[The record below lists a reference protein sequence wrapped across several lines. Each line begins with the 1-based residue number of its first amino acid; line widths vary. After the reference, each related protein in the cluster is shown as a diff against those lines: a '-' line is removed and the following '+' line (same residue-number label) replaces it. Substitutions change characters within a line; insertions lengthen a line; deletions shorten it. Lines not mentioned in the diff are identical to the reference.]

1 MKVANAEQMRRLD
14 REAIHGYKIP
24 GIVLMENASL
34 GVVRSM
40 EMKYG
45 PMQGRAVLIFCGKGN
60 NGGDG
65 MAAARHLAN
74 RGADVQVFLLGGGKS
89 LQGDAAANY
98 AICKRMKIMIRPVR
112 SSKDLTAVSREIR
125 KADLILDAIL
135 GTGIVPPVRGLVE
148 QVVRRIN
155 RSGKPVISVDLPTG
169 LSADSS
175 EVIGEVIRADLTV
188 TFGLPKI
195 SLVQYPSLSNAG
207 EVCVA
212 DISLPAELVDKA
224 DIPVE
229 LLDEEVLQA
238 LPPRRPDLHK
248 GGAGR
253 ALVVAGSGE
262 MPGAAVM
269 TCLSCLRVGA
279 GLVYAAVPGRVLG
292 FFHKRMVEGIS
303 IPLPETDQNHL
314 GLSALPGILGAAR
327 GKNVAA
333 VGPGIGLD
341 PETGDMVRSLIQKIR
356 IPVVL
361 DADGISHLAG
371 NPGILRKSKA
381 PVILTPHPGEMAR
394 LTRVPEQVLKTRR
407 VDVAREFARKF
418 GVILVLKGA
427 RTVVADPRGRAWI
440 NPTGNPGMATA
451 GTGDVL
457 TGMIAGLVAQ
467 GMAPLQAA
475 MAGVFMHGLCGDR
488 AAQRR
493 GERGLLSRDL
503 IREIP
508 HVLRSLDEKKG
519 TR

>member
-1 MKVANAEQMRRLD
+1 MKVVNADQMRRLD
-14 REAIHGYKIP
+14 REAVDRYKIP

-45 PMQGRAVLIFCGKGN
+45 PLQGRSVLIFCGKGN

-74 RGADVQVFLLGGGKS
+74 RGANVQVVLLGKPKS
-89 LQGDAAANY
+89 LQGDAAANH
-98 AICKRMKIMIRPVR
+98 AICKRMKIRVHPVT
-112 SSKDLTAVSREIR
+112 SSRGFTAVSREIR

-148 QVVRRIN
+148 QAVRRIN

-175 EVIGEVIRADLTV
+175 EVAGEVVRADLTV

-207 EVCVA
+207 EVHVA
-212 DISLPAELVDKA
+212 DISLPAELVEKA
-224 DIPVE
+224 KIPVE
-229 LLDEEVLQA
+229 LLSEEVMKG

-248 GGAGR
+248 GEAGR
-253 ALVVAGSGE
+253 VLLIAGSMG

-269 TCLSCLRVGA
+269 TALSCFRVGA
-279 GLVYAAVPGRVLG
+279 GLVYAAVPGRVRE
-292 FFHKRMVEGIS
+292 FFNKRVVEGITVT
-303 IPLPETDQNHL
+303 LPETDQYHL
-314 GLSALPGILGAAR
+314 SLSALPDILGAAR
-327 GKNVAA
+327 GKNAA
-333 VGPGIGLD
+333 VIGPGIGLD
-341 PETGDMVRSLIQKIR
+341 PATGDMVRSLIQKIR
-356 IPVVL
+356 IPLVL
-361 DADGISHLAG
+361 DADALSHLAG
-371 NPGILRKSKA
+371 NTGILRKVRT

-394 LTRVPEQVLKTRR
+394 LTDVSEQVLKTRR
-407 VDVAREFARKF
+407 VDLAREFAGKF

-427 RTVVADPRGRAWI
+427 RTVVADPLGRVWI

-475 MAGVFMHGLCGDR
+475 LAGVFMHGLCGDL
-488 AAQRR
+488 AAARR
-493 GERGLLSRDL
+493 GKRGLLSRDL
-503 IREIP
+503 IRDIP
-508 HVLRSLDEKKG
+508 NVLRSFDEKKG
-519 TR
+519 DQ